1 MKQELKDLVETQSKL
16 IELLSCSRAQAW
28 RIWTGKSE
36 LTKANE
42 KLIRL
47 QTNLLKV
54 D

>member
-1 MKQELKDLVETQSKL
+1 MKEELKELVGSQQRL

-42 KLIRL
+42 KLIKL
-47 QTNLLKV
+47 QV
-54 D
+54 S

>member
-1 MKQELKDLVETQSKL
+1 MKEEIKELVGNQQKL

-47 QTNLLKV
+47 QLNK
-54 D
+54 

>member
-1 MKQELKDLVETQSKL
+1 MNQEIKDLVGSQQKL

-47 QTNLLKV
+47 QV
-54 D
+54 V